1 MTISTAGENPIP
13 GQSVSVSRAHDKE
26 SPMPSLDAAS
36 TSFTDLLD
44 AVSSAPIMAASGI
57 SKGITTALPPNS
69 ASFGASPERTQSGRA
84 PPPRTPSC
92 GSNNSGGSRGNQSS
106 SLPANGIGVY
116 FHPCDKEE
124 VSAPGVSPIREVTAT
139 SKIYTSNHMSTCT
152 PD

>member
-1 MTISTAGENPIP
+1 MTNSTAGESPNP
-13 GQSVSVSRAHDKE
+13 GQGVSVSRAHDKA
-26 SPMPSLDAAS
+26 SPMSSLDAAS
-36 TSFTDLLD
+36 NSFTDLLD

-92 GSNNSGGSRGNQSS
+92 GSNSSGGSRGSQSS

-124 VSAPGVSPIREVTAT
+124 VSAPGVSPIQVVTAT
-139 SKIYTSNHMSTCT
+139 PKIHKSNHTSTYT